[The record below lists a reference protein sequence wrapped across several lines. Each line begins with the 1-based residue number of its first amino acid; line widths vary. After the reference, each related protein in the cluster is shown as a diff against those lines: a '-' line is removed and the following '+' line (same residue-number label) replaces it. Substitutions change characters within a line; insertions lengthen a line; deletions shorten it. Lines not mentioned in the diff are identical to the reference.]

1 MTQIENTFA
10 QLRLHGMNRAW
21 QSLMETRRH
30 HELSLTDGLELL
42 LQAESDH
49 RMNRRT
55 DRYRQQARFRYQ
67 ASLSELTYDS
77 ARGLDKALLSQ
88 LATGEY
94 VDRGEMVLVTGTTG
108 SGKSFLASALGHH
121 ACAQGYKVAYFN
133 MQKMLIRLKMA
144 RTDGSIV
151 SLLDKTSKTHLLIID
166 DFGLARL
173 DQQQSIDM
181 MEILEDRHGKNATII
196 ASQLPVASWYDLFS
210 EETVADAV
218 MDRVAHGSYRIELQ
232 GESLRKKR

>member
-1 MTQIENTFA
+1 MTTIETTFT

-21 QSLMETRRH
+21 QSLVETRRQ
-30 HELSLTDGLELL
+30 HETNLSDGLELL
-42 LQAESDH
+42 LQAESDD
-49 RMNRRT
+49 RLNRRT

-67 ASLSELTYDS
+67 ATLNELNYDPT
-77 ARGLDKALLSQ
+77 RGLDKALLSQ

-94 VDRGEMVLVTGTTG
+94 LDRGEMVLVTGTTG

-121 ACAQGYKVAYFN
+121 ACAQGYKVSYFN
-133 MQKMLIRLKMA
+133 MQKLLIRLKMS
-144 RTDGSIV
+144 RSDGTII
-151 SLLDKTSKTHLLIID
+151 SLLDKFAKTHLLIID
-166 DFGLARL
+166 DFGLSRL
-173 DQQQSIDM
+173 DQQQSIDF

-196 ASQLPVASWYDLFS
+196 AAQLPVASWYDLFS

-218 MDRVAHGSYRIELQ
+218 MDRVTHGSYRIELQ